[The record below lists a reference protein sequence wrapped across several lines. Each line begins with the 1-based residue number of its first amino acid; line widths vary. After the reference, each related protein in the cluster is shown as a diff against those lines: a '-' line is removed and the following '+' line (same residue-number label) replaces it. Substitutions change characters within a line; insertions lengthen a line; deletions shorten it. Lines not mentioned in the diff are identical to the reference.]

1 MRLSLN
7 TVLFNAAGVGI
18 LLFLGV
24 YMTNSFFHSEE
35 IPVCRARYGNGL
47 QFSLQSPSGKK
58 LSNIELQARVPTR
71 EWGLLNNARVVES
84 QDGKA
89 QYLQVAVGSAAR
101 SEPSAGQDDADDS
114 GANASDGVGF
124 VWAPPSLEGARA
136 ACLSYR
142 LFLPKDFSF
151 DVAGR
156 LPGLYATRALAD
168 LDDKAVQ
175 SGFVSRLGW
184 QKGGSVGVALRTPE
198 SPDTWLGTRKGSW
211 PVGRWVDISQEVVLN
226 APGKSDGLVRVW
238 TDGALQVEK
247 TGLNLGVNEGSL
259 SGVVADLGYTQKSPA
274 PARLTI
280 SPFIIQRQ

>member
-7 TVLFNAAGVGI
+7 TVLFNLAGVGI

-35 IPVCRARYGNGL
+35 VPVCRVRYGNGL
-47 QFSLQSPSGKK
+47 QFSLQSPNGKK

-71 EWGLLNNARVVES
+71 EWGLLKNARVVES

-89 QYLQVAVGSAAR
+89 QYLQVALGSGAR
-101 SEPSAGQDDADDS
+101 GQPSAGQDDADDS
-114 GANASDGVGF
+114 GANQSDGVGF
-124 VWAPPSLEGARA
+124 VWVPPSLEGARA
-136 ACLSYR
+136 ACLSFR

-151 DVAGR
+151 DIPGK

-168 LDDKAVQ
+168 LDDEAMQ

-184 QKGGSVGVALRTPE
+184 QKGGAVGVALRTAD
-198 SPDTWLGTRKGSW
+198 SPDTWLTRKEGW

-226 APGKSDGLVRVW
+226 APGKSDGLMRVW
-238 TDGALQVEK
+238 IDGALRLEK

-259 SGVVADLGYTQKSPA
+259 SGVVADFGYKQKSSA
-274 PARLTI
+274 ASRLTI
-280 SPFIIQRQ
+280 SPFIIQTQ

>member
-1 MRLSLN
+1 MRLTLN
-7 TVLFNAAGVGI
+7 TVLFNAAGAGI

-24 YMTNSFFHSEE
+24 YMTNSFFHNEE
-35 IPVCRARYGNGL
+35 LPVCRARYGNGL

-71 EWGLLNNARVVES
+71 EWGLLKNARVIES

-89 QYLQVAVGSAAR
+89 QYLQVALGPAAGS
-101 SEPSAGQDDADDS
+101 EMSAGQDDGDESD
-114 GANASDGVGF
+114 ANHSDGVGF

-136 ACLSYR
+136 ACLSFR

-151 DVAGR
+151 DIPGK
-156 LPGLYATRALAD
+156 LPGLYATRTLSD
-168 LDDKAVQ
+168 LDDEAVQ

-184 QKGGSVGVALRTPE
+184 QKGGAIGVTLTTPD
-198 SPDTWLGTRKGSW
+198 SPDTWLGTRKEGW

-226 APGKSDGLVRVW
+226 APGKSDGLMRVW
-238 TDGALQVEK
+238 IDGALRLEK

-259 SGVVADLGYTQKSPA
+259 SGVVADLGYEQKSPA
-274 PARLTI
+274 AGRLTI